1 MPATASAAPPR
12 SLGRPRGWQ
21 LAALLLCVPT
31 LVPLGA
37 ALWSW
42 SAVDAALLEHL
53 RSYVLPAAVANTA
66 ILLLLVLVG
75 VLVVGVVSAGLVA
88 LTDFPGRAL
97 FSFLLLL
104 PLALPGYVV
113 AIAFLG
119 LLDQGGGFLPGL
131 PEWMPEVR
139 NRYGLSLVLTASLYP
154 YVFLITREA
163 FQSQGLRAIEA
174 ARSVGLRPHQA
185 FVKVA
190 LPLALPW
197 IAAGASLAL
206 MEVLAD
212 FGTVAAFN
220 HDTLSVAIYKAWY
233 GLFSPQSALQIASLM
248 LVFVVVLLTL
258 EAQARKRMRFTAMG
272 VGSVRRLPLPRRGR
286 WLATAWCSAV
296 FLLAFGLPVSWL
308 VWAGLQH
315 LDLID
320 ARFIEWAKNSALLA
334 LMGAALV
341 VVAATFLATSVHIA
355 PSPALRTAQRI
366 ATLGYAFPGAL
377 LAVGIYVP
385 LSQASQSIGGGL
397 AASLAGGGVAL
408 LLAGYAV
415 RFMAVAHAPV
425 ASSTMRLSPSILDS
439 ARLSGMPRGR
449 ILATVYWPTLR
460 RSMAVGT
467 LLVFVDIMKEMPI
480 TLMMRPFGWDT
491 LATRV
496 FEYTSEGQWE
506 QAAVPALLL
515 IAVGIIP
522 VWLLQRQTGQNND
535 TSHA

>member
-1 MPATASAAPPR
+1 M
-12 SLGRPRGWQ
+12 
-21 LAALLLCVPT
+21 LLCIPT
-31 LVPLGA
+31 LIPLGA
-37 ALWSW
+37 SLWSW
-42 SAVDAALLEHL
+42 SEVDPQLLAHL

-66 ILLLLVLVG
+66 LLLITVLIG
-75 VLVVGVVSAGLVA
+75 VLVVGVTSAGLVA
-88 LTDFPGRAL
+88 LTEFPGRRL

-119 LLDQGGGFLPGL
+119 LLDRGGGSFLPGL
-131 PEWMPEVR
+131 PQWMPEVR
-139 NRYGLSLVLTASLYP
+139 NRFGLTLVLTASLYP

-163 FQSQGLRAIEA
+163 FQSLGLRAIEA
-174 ARSVGLRPHQA
+174 ARSMGMRPRQA
-185 FVKVA
+185 FVRVA

-220 HDTLSVAIYKAWY
+220 YDTLSVAIYKAWY
-233 GLFSPQSALQIASLM
+233 GLFSPRSALQIASLM
-248 LVFVVVLLTL
+248 LTFVVILLTL
-258 EAQARKRMRFTAMG
+258 EAQARKRMRFETVG
-272 VGSVRRLPLPRRGR
+272 VDTVRRLPLSRRAA
-286 WLATAWCSAV
+286 WLATAWCATV
-296 FLLAFGLPVSWL
+296 FVVAFGLPVSWL

-315 LDLID
+315 LDLLD
-320 ARFIEWAKNSALLA
+320 ARFFEWATNSALLA
-334 LMGAALV
+334 SMGAALIM
-341 VVAATFLATSVHIA
+341 AAAGFLATSVHFA
-355 PSPALRTAQRI
+355 PSPLLRGAQRI

-385 LSQASQSIGGGL
+385 LSQASQHIGGGL

-425 ASSTMRLSPSILDS
+425 ASSTMRLPRSILDS
-439 ARLSGMPRGR
+439 ARLSGMPRTQ
-449 ILATVYWPTLR
+449 ILGKVYWPTLR
-460 RSMAVGT
+460 RSLAVGA

-506 QAAVPALLL
+506 QAAVPAVLLV
-515 IAVGIIP
+515 AVGMVP
-522 VWLLQRQTGQNND
+522 LWLLQRQTGHKSE
-535 TSHA
+535 TPHA